1 MAGDPASPGAD
12 RSEEDRSDVEDR
24 EDREDWE
31 GREDWED
38 KVEAARR
45 LLREAIS
52 RPPPVPVSIRSTS
65 RPGPAGTGS

>member
-12 RSEEDRSDVEDR
+12 RSKEDR
-24 EDREDWE
+24 ED
-31 GREDWED
+31 GEDWED

-52 RPPPVPVSIRSTS
+52 RPAPVPVSIRSTS

>member
-1 MAGDPASPGAD
+1 MTGDPASPGAD
-12 RSEEDRSDVEDR
+12 RSEEDRGDR
-24 EDREDWE
+24 EDGDD
-31 GREDWED
+31 GEDWED

>member
-12 RSEEDRSDVEDR
+12 RSEEDRGDR
-24 EDREDWE
+24 EDGDD
-31 GREDWED
+31 GEDWED

>member
-12 RSEEDRSDVEDR
+12 RSEEDRGDR
-24 EDREDWE
+24 EDGDD
-31 GREDWED
+31 GDDGEDWED